1 MEKDNTQ
8 YFNDEWNRPSKPGSE
23 TYSLEILDFNEKGIK
38 RYTLEEY
45 KKLQEK
51 GKFNSKNNKP
61 DGRRYKK

>member
-38 RYTLEEY
+38 RYTLE
-45 KKLQEK
+45 
-51 GKFNSKNNKP
+51 
-61 DGRRYKK
+61 